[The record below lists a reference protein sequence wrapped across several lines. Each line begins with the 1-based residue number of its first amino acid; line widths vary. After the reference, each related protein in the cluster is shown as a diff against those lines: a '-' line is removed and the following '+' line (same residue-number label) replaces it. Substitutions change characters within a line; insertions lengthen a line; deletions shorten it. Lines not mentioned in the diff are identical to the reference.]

1 MATGGRCRRRAV
13 DRAVERKMP
22 GELVLAER
30 QQIGKIAELPGA
42 FQLQRQA
49 ALRRYPDRQSRGQY
63 NWRRAAQFEPIS
75 SDASSL
81 TIPRHLAS
89 LPSTICIQAPRRQP

>member
-1 MATGGRCRRRAV
+1 
-13 DRAVERKMP
+13 MP
-22 GELVLAER
+22 GEPVLAER

-75 SDASSL
+75 FDASDL
-81 TIPRHLAS
+81 TIQGDLAS
-89 LPSTICIQAPRRQP
+89 VPSAI